1 MTKAQLIQY
10 LRSNVNIQMG
20 NVKDTTYLSMT
31 DEDIELY
38 LNIALTRDFPQV
50 PSLDLLPSEC
60 VYPLILLSKK
70 ELFYALAIKDA
81 PLIDMSADNN
91 NQLKRSQRFEHYMKL
106 IEAVD
111 KEYNQYNED
120 GGAGTRNTLT
130 SYDVLIPDRYNTR
143 RNYEKGVV
151 PTLSLYI
158 GEVTD
163 TSIEICW
170 SVRLSRFSNYKV
182 YISQNPILDEYNL
195 KNPVAEDAKLVA
207 TILNAHQNRCRI
219 EGLNPN
225 SVYTVMVSAT
235 EKSSLTGRAEI
246 TVTTS
251 SSEEG

>member
-158 GEVTD
+158 EEVTD
-163 TSIEICW
+163 TTIEISW

-182 YISQNPILDEYNL
+182 YVSQNPILDEYNL

-207 TILNAHQNRCRI
+207 TILNVHQNKCRI

-225 SVYTVMVSAT
+225 SAYTIMVSAT
-235 EKSSLTGRAEI
+235 ERSSLTGRAEI

-251 SSEEG
+251 SS

>member
-158 GEVTD
+158 EEVTD
-163 TSIEICW
+163 TTIEISW

-182 YISQNPILDEYNL
+182 YVSQNPILDEYNL

-207 TILNAHQNRCRI
+207 TILNVHQNRCRI

-225 SVYTVMVSAT
+225 SVYTIMVSAT
-235 EKSSLTGRAEI
+235 ERSSLTGRAEI

-251 SSEEG
+251 SS